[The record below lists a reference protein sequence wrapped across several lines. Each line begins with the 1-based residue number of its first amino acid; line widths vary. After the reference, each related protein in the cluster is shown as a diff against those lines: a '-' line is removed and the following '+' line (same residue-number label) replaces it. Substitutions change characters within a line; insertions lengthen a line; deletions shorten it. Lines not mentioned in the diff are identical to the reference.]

1 MVSRL
6 FYIVKPHCAYFG
18 EKDWQQVAVIK
29 RLVSFIN
36 SEVEIIECPTVR
48 ESDGLAKSS
57 RNTLLTPEERLLAPK
72 IYEVL
77 QASVVQSQTKTVG
90 EVHDEVVAQL
100 NAIDGLRVEYFDIVD
115 GATLLPVTRWDE
127 AAEVV
132 GCITVYC
139 GDTPIRLID
148 HITYRKEG
156 KA

>member
-1 MVSRL
+1 MEDKKKIQINKFLFIHIGSICMGILVWWMV
-6 FYIVKPHCAYFG
+6 
-18 EKDWQQVAVIK
+18 
-29 RLVSFIN
+29 
-36 SEVEIIECPTVR
+36 T
-48 ESDGLAKSS
+48 DGLGIFRSNALPSPMKVAA
-57 RNTLLTPEERLLAPK
+57 TFIKKWFE
-72 IYEVL
+72 
-77 QASVVQSQTKTVG
+77 TKP
-90 EVHDEVVAQL
+90 
-100 NAIDGLRVEYFDIVD
+100 D